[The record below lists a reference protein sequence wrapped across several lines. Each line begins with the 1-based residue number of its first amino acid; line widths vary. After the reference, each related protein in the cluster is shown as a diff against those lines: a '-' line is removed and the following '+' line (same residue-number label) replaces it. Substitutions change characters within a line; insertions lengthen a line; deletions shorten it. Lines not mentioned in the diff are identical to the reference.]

1 VSSCP
6 PSLPDPSGRAAGPPR
21 RLFDLG
27 DTGVLVELPD
37 LGAVLA
43 LLAAL
48 DADLDAG
55 RGPAVEELVPAER
68 TLLVRFDPRVTSA
81 GEVRAWAATAV
92 ARPGTGAALTGAAP
106 EPVEIPVRYDGED
119 LADVGRLTGLG
130 PDGVVA
136 AHTGREWTVA
146 FTGFAPGFAYLVD
159 GDPSLAVP
167 RLPVPRTRVPPGAV
181 ALAGSYSGVYPRAS
195 PGGWRLVGTALT
207 PVWDVHRD
215 PPALLRPGLRVRFT
229 AVP

>member
-1 VSSCP
+1 MSSCP
-6 PSLPDPSGRAAGPPR
+6 PSPPDRPERAAGPPC

-27 DTGVLVELPD
+27 DTGVLVELLD
-37 LGAVLA
+37 LTAVLV

-81 GEVRAWAATAV
+81 GEVRAWATATAG
-92 ARPGTGAALTGAAP
+92 PGTGAVPTGALP

-167 RLPVPRTRVPPGAV
+167 RLPAPRTRVPPGAV
-181 ALAGSYSGVYPRAS
+181 ALAGSYSGVYPRPS

-229 AVP
+229 AVR